1 LEEWIFAVRLNPQSC
16 AASSRMAFGQKD
28 RINAQ
33 RVDRIEH
40 NDNIDTRII
49 LEIEA
54 ADLVN
59 DKFCDGLPFD
69 RQECMT

>member
-1 LEEWIFAVRLNPQSC
+1 MDLRGTSQPAKLRCFVA
-16 AASSRMAFGQKD
+16 MAFGQKD